1 MNYGYIICCSVKCQ
15 TFMKQTKQKHVS
27 PPPLFVVV
35 VAVVVVI
42 ALSVYL
48 PFSIAITHT
57 PTQRERV
64 CVL

>member
-1 MNYGYIICCSVKCQ
+1 
-15 TFMKQTKQKHVS
+15 MKQTKQKHVS
-27 PPPLFVVV
+27 PPPLFVV